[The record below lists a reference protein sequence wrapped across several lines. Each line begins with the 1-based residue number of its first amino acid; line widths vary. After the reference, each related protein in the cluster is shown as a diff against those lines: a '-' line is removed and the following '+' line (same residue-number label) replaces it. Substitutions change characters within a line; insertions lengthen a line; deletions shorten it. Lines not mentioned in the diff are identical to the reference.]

1 MAIILS
7 SMRRPNRTLRTRTR
21 GAICRA
27 RKNASARCGD
37 LERPEK
43 VVRPLIHALAAGEQ
57 VELALPV
64 DNDDAAGRLRA
75 LLEHYL
81 TRVAAREADCLR
93 RRGAHASAREGLGIE
108 SGGVIEIPGILGNQ
122 LVRFRQVLVRPRQEL
137 QARV

>member
-1 MAIILS
+1 MS
-7 SMRRPNRTLRTRTR
+7 SVIWVKPPFASGRTDHGLRAQRSQA
-21 GAICRA
+21 GAWSICRA

-81 TRVAAREADCLR
+81 TRVAAREVDCLR
-93 RRGAHASAREGLGIE
+93 R
-108 SGGVIEIPGILGNQ
+108 
-122 LVRFRQVLVRPRQEL
+122 
-137 QARV
+137 